1 MPQVTVHETEFGKA
15 AIVNPF
21 FLRMGGALEA
31 VRKRAF
37 QLFEER
43 GPGPGGEVGDWL
55 QAERDLFF
63 VQNAEI
69 GEADKNFTLKLTL
82 DGFAD
87 RDVEVMTSARE
98 IVVLAENKKCM
109 SEQCSSR
116 GANGGACQAESKSLY
131 RHFDMPAMIDADSV
145 EAHLDNGVL
154 IIDVP
159 KCMSPSVLVR
169 SGAA

>member
-21 FLRMGGALEA
+21 FLRMEDTLEA

-43 GPGPGGEVGDWL
+43 GPGPGGEVGDRL

-63 VQNAEI
+63 VPNAEI
-69 GEADKNFTLKLTL
+69 AEADKNFTLKLAM
-82 DGFAD
+82 DGFAG
-87 RDVEVMTSARE
+87 RDVEVMTSTRE
-98 IVVLAENKKCM
+98 IVVRAESEKCT

-116 GANGGACQAESKSLY
+116 GAGGAACHAASKPLY

-159 KCMSPSVLVR
+159 KRMSPSVLVR